1 MRPSGFSNSEV
12 LTQTLKPRIFEASAK
27 AHNENPTLF
36 RNAEPLL
43 RSAKAERSHQA
54 VRGEIA
60 GAGCHAGTS
69 SPQTIAALA
78 AEVRTDRGCESD
90 GRAEARTSF
99 LSPVRFPRLPAV
111 D

>member
-1 MRPSGFSNSEV
+1 VRPSGFSNSEV
-12 LTQTLKPRIFEASAK
+12 LTQTLKLWIFEASAK
-27 AHNENPTLF
+27 AHNEYPTLF
-36 RNAEPLL
+36 RNAELP
-43 RSAKAERSHQA
+43 SAKAERSHQT

-69 SPQTIAALA
+69 SPQTIAALG

-90 GRAEARTSF
+90 GRAEGRTSF